1 MYFLFLKFR
10 LKVGMSDTCERGN
23 DAVIFTSLSSHH
35 FQWNS
40 YDINMD
46 VGIETKVH
54 VYEG

>member
-10 LKVGMSDTCERGN
+10 LKVGMSDRCEKGN
-23 DAVIFTSLSSHH
+23 DAVIFTNLPSLH

-40 YDINMD
+40 CDVNMD
-46 VGIETKVH
+46 VGIEIKVC